1 MRSIPAIDVPPN
13 FITMRDMSG
22 GVFLVAGQAPPCY
35 GHTMIKTSASE
46 ARSRTPT
53 SVVAQEAAHFG
64 AMAGDWWDPNGAS
77 AMLHKL
83 NPVRLSYVR
92 DMVDQHFGFDECALR
107 PLTGRS
113 ALDVGCGAG
122 LLAEPLARL
131 GASVTAVDAAPELIA
146 TAKAHAAGNGLSID
160 YRAVGV
166 EQVDGA
172 FDLVTAMEVIE
183 HVADPQA
190 FVASLAA
197 RLAPGGLLI
206 LSTPNR
212 TRLSKL
218 LTITLAEGLGRI
230 PKGTH
235 DFEKFID
242 PEAMRRLL
250 ATAGME
256 VIDVEGIA
264 FSPTR
269 GLHLS
274 DDVRLN
280 YLVAARQAA

>member
-1 MRSIPAIDVPPN
+1 MTATSIV
-13 FITMRDMSG
+13 S
-22 GVFLVAGQAPPCY
+22 
-35 GHTMIKTSASE
+35 S
-46 ARSRTPT
+46 
-53 SVVAQEAAHFG
+53 EAAHFG
-64 AMAGDWWDPNGAS
+64 ALAGDWWDPDGAS

-83 NPVRLSYVR
+83 NPVRLTYVR
-92 DMVDQHFGFDECALR
+92 DMIDQHFGLDECGFR
-107 PLTGRS
+107 PLAGKR

-131 GASVTAVDAAPELIA
+131 GAQVTAVDAAPELIEV
-146 TAKAHAAGNGLSID
+146 AKAHAAGAGLSID
-160 YRAVGV
+160 YRAVAV
-166 EQVDGA
+166 EALGGA

-183 HVADPQA
+183 HVAEPAA
-190 FVASLAA
+190 FVSALAA

-212 TRLSKL
+212 TAWSKL

-235 DFEKFID
+235 DYDKFID
-242 PEAMRRLL
+242 PDAMRGLL
-250 ATAGME
+250 AKAGLE

-274 DDVRLN
+274 EDVRLN
-280 YLVAARQAA
+280 YLVAAKNAA